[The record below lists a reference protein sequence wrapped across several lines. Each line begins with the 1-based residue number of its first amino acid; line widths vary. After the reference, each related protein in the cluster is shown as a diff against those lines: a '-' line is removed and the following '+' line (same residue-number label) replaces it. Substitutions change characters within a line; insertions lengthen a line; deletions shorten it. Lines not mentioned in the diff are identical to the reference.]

1 MAMDLC
7 TASLADSFLPN
18 DHPKKYRELLPA
30 QREGL
35 LQMASGLE
43 YLHSKCI
50 VHGNLKPQNILVS
63 TGQCLTFKL
72 SAYVGQSRE
81 L

>member
-7 TASLADSFLPN
+7 AASLADSFLPK
-18 DHPKKYRELLPA
+18 DHPKKYRGPLPV

-43 YLHSKCI
+43 YLHSKRI
-50 VHGNLKPQNILVS
+50 VHGNLMVQGRS
-63 TGQCLTFKL
+63 HLTN
-72 SAYVGQSRE
+72 
-81 L
+81 